1 MNKKRRILDS
11 YNKAAR
17 SYDLLNRI
25 YFLRKDNKYRSLIT
39 EKIVDRPKDNILVLC
54 CGTGLDFAALL
65 DKNEEQGTFVGVDI
79 SSEML
84 KQAKKKSYN
93 RVSLVR
99 ADAEHLPFRKR
110 IFDSILV
117 SFCLKITPSVGEVIE
132 EASSMLKP
140 NGKLGILANNKPK
153 GFWRIYST
161 IIVKLVGK
169 MAKIDYKLDIRKYLS
184 KSFKIIEDKKLYW
197 SLVRFVIAKKKQKI

>member
-1 MNKKRRILDS
+1 LDS
-11 YNKAAR
+11 YNKTAY
-17 SYDLLNRI
+17 SYDILNRL
-25 YFLRKDNKYRSLIT
+25 YFLTKDNKYRSALA
-39 EKIVDRPKDNILVLC
+39 ESIVDKPQGNTLVLC
-54 CGTGLDFAALL
+54 CGTGLDFPALL
-65 DKNEEQGTFVGVDI
+65 KKNEEQGTLVGVDI

-84 KQAKKKSYN
+84 KQAKKKSFN
-93 RVSLVR
+93 KVDLVM
-99 ADAEHLPFRKR
+99 ADAEHLPFKERT
-110 IFDSILV
+110 FSSILV